1 MRAMNKVGYESLIR
15 PMMGDR
21 RYNHSLNVAKEA
33 VTLAKLYGADEEK
46 AYIAGILH
54 DITKELPFDEQLQIM
69 QDGGIILDNVQKT
82 APKLWHG
89 ISGSVYIQKDP
100 GITDPDIINA
110 IRYHTTGR
118 AGMSLLERVIFV
130 ADFTSE
136 ERDYNGAQIMRQKSR
151 ESLEEA
157 MIYGFQFTLCDLTQ
171 RKLAIHPD
179 EVFCYNDIILN
190 EGK

>member
-1 MRAMNKVGYESLIR
+1 MNKVGYESLIR

-21 RYNHSLNVAKEA
+21 RYNHSINVANEA

-69 QDGGIILDNVQKT
+69 QEGGIILDNVQKT

-89 ISGSVYIQKDP
+89 ISGSVYIQTNP
-100 GITDPDIINA
+100 GIKDPDIINA

-118 AGMSLLERVIFV
+118 AGMSLLEKVIFV

-136 ERDYNGAQIMRQKSR
+136 ERDYDGAEIMRQKSR

-157 MIYGFQFTLCDLTQ
+157 MIFGFQFTLCDLTK